1 METYWNTKIDL
12 IGLDISGRWCILFVI
27 NLRGGA
33 SMKRLFILS
42 MILFVVI
49 GTAVFASGAQEQQ
62 ADDTYD
68 IVFIPKLVGIPW
80 FTAMENGFKDYAEE
94 TGGLNVS
101 VLGAPDTDPAAQARL
116 LEDAIAQEP
125 DAIVVVPND
134 TDVLEPVLQRGRD
147 AGILMV
153 TQEAP
158 GVQNA
163 DLDIEFLIAEKYGAD
178 MMELFVREAGEEG
191 GYAVM
196 VGGLT
201 VTSHN
206 QRADMAVKH
215 QEENYPG
222 LYQVSSRLEGSESV
236 EEAQDRTL
244 ELIAAYDDLV
254 GVIYIG
260 SLGAI
265 GGAQAV
271 TSLNTDEITIVGG
284 SVPSQAKSYLAEG
297 SINANYISN
306 PYRIGRDSAFI
317 VEHVLDGGSLDDI
330 GDLPEYGEPIVDG
343 NVITFHAP
351 SEVTAENA
359 DSFGF

>member
-1 METYWNTKIDL
+1 
-12 IGLDISGRWCILFVI
+12 
-27 NLRGGA
+27 
-33 SMKRLFILS
+33 MKRLSILL
-42 MILFVVI
+42 IVLLVAFTT
-49 GTAVFASGAQEQQ
+49 TAFASGAAEEQ
-62 ADDTYD
+62 DDTYE
-68 IVFIPKLVGIPW
+68 IVFVPKLVGIPW

-94 TGGLNVS
+94 DGGMNIS

-116 LEDAIAQEP
+116 VEDAIAQEP
-125 DAIVVVPND
+125 DAIIIVPND
-134 TDVLEPVLQRGRD
+134 TDVIEPLLQRGRD

-158 GVQNA
+158 GVENA
-163 DLDIEFLIAEKYGAD
+163 ALDIEFLIAEKYGAD

-215 QEENYPG
+215 QEENYPD

-236 EEAQDRTL
+236 EDAQDRTL
-244 ELIAAYDDLV
+244 ELAAAYDDLV

-271 TSLNTDEITIVGG
+271 TSLNSDEITIVGG

-306 PYRIGRDSAFI
+306 PYRIGRDSAYI
-317 VEHVLDGGSLDDI
+317 VEYILDGGSLSSI
-330 GDLPEYGEPIVDG
+330 TDLPEYGEPQIDG
-343 NVITFHAP
+343 SVITFHAP

>member
-1 METYWNTKIDL
+1 MKQIVTILLVLLVGSVMAFATPQPET
-12 IGLDISGRWCILFVI
+12 R
-27 NLRGGA
+27 
-33 SMKRLFILS
+33 
-42 MILFVVI
+42 
-49 GTAVFASGAQEQQ
+49 
-62 ADDTYD
+62 DDTYE

-80 FTAMENGFKDYAEE
+80 FTAMENGLKDYASEN
-94 TGGLNVS
+94 GGIDVS
-101 VLGAPDTDPAAQARL
+101 IVGAPDTDPAAQARI

-125 DAIVVVPND
+125 DAIIVVPND
-134 TDVLEPVLQRGRD
+134 TQVLEPILQRGRD

-158 GVQNA
+158 GVANA

-178 MMELFVREAGEEG
+178 MMELFVREAGTEG

-206 QRADMAVKH
+206 QRADMAVAY
-215 QEENYPG
+215 QEANYPG

-236 EEAQDRTL
+236 EDAQDRTL
-244 ELIAAYDDLV
+244 ELIAAHDDLI
-254 GVIYIG
+254 GMIYIG

-265 GGAQAV
+265 GGSQARA
-271 TSLNTDEITIVGG
+271 SLNRDDFTIVGG
-284 SVPSQAKSYLAEG
+284 SVPSQAKSYLEEG
-297 SINANYISN
+297 LIDANYISN
-306 PYRIGRDSAFI
+306 PYRIGRDSAYV
-317 VEHVLDGGSLDDI
+317 VEYVLDGGGLASI
-330 GDLPEYGEPIVDG
+330 GNLPEYGTPQVAG
-343 NVITFHAP
+343 SVITFHAP